1 MSAALPQ
8 GIQKLG
14 ITRWVDLLLHFP
26 LRYEN
31 ESQVLTLD
39 QVAPGQFAQVQ
50 VRVVSARIVFRPRRM
65 LVVDVEDDTGAAI
78 LRFIYFKDVQKNV
91 FPVGHKIRVL
101 GDVRRSLAGIE
112 FIHPRIRSGWLTTEV
127 IGQQPL
133 VPVYPTT
140 AGLSQ
145 LNLRRAVARAMGI
158 AMPAEWLTA
167 DQLNRFGL
175 MPLPQAI
182 RLLHEPPA
190 DSESNGLL
198 EQIIRREGPAWDRI
212 RFDELVAQQVVMR
225 RARRLR
231 RNETAEPLSNHD
243 VVKGLRACL
252 PFSLT
257 KAQERVWTEISND
270 MQSVQPMQRLLQG
283 DVGSGKTVIAA
294 LAAALAVG
302 SGGQVAVMAPTEILA
317 AQLFQ
322 KFNDWFSVLGVEVVL
337 LKGGLPAKQ
346 RRSILERIANAEI
359 PVVVGT
365 HALIQKDVGFDRLA
379 MVVVDEQHRFGVGQ
393 RLALRSQGRHA
404 GQVPHV
410 LGMSATP
417 IPRSLAMTY
426 LADLDV
432 SVLDERPPN
441 RQPII
446 TKLMSSNR
454 REELVDR
461 LQDFLAQGGQA
472 YWVCPVIEAASDESD
487 MLSAAASDTSVS
499 SAKSE
504 REGKESALQAIETA
518 RAWLEPLFGDQLT
531 VVHGRMSTEEKQ
543 AAMQAFGRGES
554 RLLLATTVIEV
565 GVDVPK
571 ATLMVIEHAERFGLA
586 QLHQLR
592 GRIGRGAEQSTCIL
606 LFEEPLSDLAKERL
620 KTLYETDDGFE
631 VARRDLALRGPGE
644 FLGVRQSGVPS
655 LRYSDLEKDVVLV
668 EKAVAFAAKL
678 IAAESAQT
686 GQAAVGVNAGPL
698 DALVDRWAFGK
709 ELLLASG

>member
-1 MSAALPQ
+1 M
-8 GIQKLG
+8 
-14 ITRWVDLLLHFP
+14 DLLLHFP

-31 ESQVLTLD
+31 ESQVMTLG
-39 QVAPGQFAQVQ
+39 QVVPGQFAQVQ

-65 LVVDVEDDTGAAI
+65 LVVEVEDDTGAAI
-78 LRFIYFKDVQKNV
+78 LRFIYFKDVQKNA

-101 GDVRRSLAGIE
+101 GDARRSLAGIE
-112 FIHPRIRSGWLTTEV
+112 FIHPRIRSGWLATEV

-145 LNLRRAVARAMGI
+145 LNLRRAVSRAMSI

-167 DQLNRFGL
+167 DQLRTFSL

-190 DSESNGLL
+190 DSESSGLL

-231 RNETAEPLSNHD
+231 RDETAQPLSNHAL
-243 VVKGLRACL
+243 VKGLRAHL
-252 PFSLT
+252 PFVLT
-257 KAQERVWTEISND
+257 GAQERVWTEISND
-270 MQSVQPMQRLLQG
+270 MQSAQPMQRLLQG

-322 KFNDWFSVLGVEVVL
+322 KFNDWFSALGIEVVL

-346 RRSILERIANAEI
+346 RRTLLERIASGEI

-365 HALIQKDVGFDRLA
+365 HALIQKDVGFDHLS
-379 MVVVDEQHRFGVGQ
+379 MVIVDEQHRFGVGQ

-441 RQPII
+441 RQPIV
-446 TKLMSSNR
+446 TKLMSSSR
-454 REELVDR
+454 REELAER
-461 LQDFLAQGGQA
+461 LRAFLAQGGQA
-472 YWVCPVIEAASDESD
+472 YWVCPVIEAG
-487 MLSAAASDTSVS
+487 
-499 SAKSE
+499 SE
-504 REGKESALQAIETA
+504 DADGEGKESALQAIETA
-518 RAWLEPLFGDQLT
+518 QVWLSPLFGDQLT
-531 VVHGRMSTEEKQ
+531 VVHGRMSAEEKQ
-543 AAMQAFGRGES
+543 AAMQAFSRGES

-592 GRIGRGAEQSTCIL
+592 GRIGRGSEQSTCIL

-655 LRYSDLEKDVVLV
+655 LRYSDLEKDVLLV
-668 EKAVAFAAKL
+668 EKAVSFAAKL
-678 IAAESAQT
+678 IAAESAPL
-686 GQAAVGVNAGPL
+686 GAAAARADAGPL
-698 DALVDRWAFGK
+698 DALIDRWAFGK
-709 ELLLASG
+709 ESLLASG